1 MLKYSKITVWFTS
14 SWVKWWEQWWVMLRI
29 RCTQYYRS
37 SWNSRCRGGSM
48 DYLSCH
54 MWYQL
59 GPVLAY
65 SDHRLPCRPKHHL
78 ANILEWHWLKNRKK
92 RRKTLEFSWKS
103 VIFVHK
109 ASNFHK
115 FVFKWPIW
123 VFEHPKKYFIT
134 GAVI

>member
-1 MLKYSKITVWFTS
+1 MISFLQCIIFEQISYSEFPLTKIPREENWVRLSWSNSALFTS
-14 SWVKWWEQWWVMLRI
+14 SWAKWWEQWWVMLRI

-37 SWNSRCRGGSM
+37 SWNSRCRGM

-65 SDHRLPCRPKHHL
+65 SDHRLPCPPKRHL

-92 RRKTLEFSWKS
+92 KEKNFR
-103 VIFVHK
+103 IF
-109 ASNFHK
+109 
-115 FVFKWPIW
+115 I
-123 VFEHPKKYFIT
+123 KKCIFCT
-134 GAVI
+134 